1 MSKNTN
7 KKVDDA
13 VLDAFFQETTQEVV
27 INANQKLF
35 FFFVAQ
41 VSTILPSYLFQGVK
55 DLEFTGVT
63 VALFLIV
70 STIAAVILFLAY
82 QNIFLRS
89 RITLAKRYET
99 ALATTGANK
108 KKEVQVAKDNL
119 IELGTTG
126 YTLFFS
132 NVVYLGL
139 TLFFAFY
146 ALQRIDVR
154 VNYTISLIASA
165 GALYLLSTTKRR
177 ERV

>member
-89 RITLAKRYET
+89 RIT
-99 ALATTGANK
+99 
-108 KKEVQVAKDNL
+108 
-119 IELGTTG
+119 
-126 YTLFFS
+126 
-132 NVVYLGL
+132 
-139 TLFFAFY
+139 
-146 ALQRIDVR
+146 
-154 VNYTISLIASA
+154 
-165 GALYLLSTTKRR
+165 
-177 ERV
+177 